1 MDQVHKNS
9 VEAVSSVSPP
19 IKTTDALIS
28 TSDDIVLSAVSA
40 DCLPIT
46 IAKQD
51 GSAFAIIHAGWKGL
65 IAGVIQSCISSF
77 IKDEVDLSA
86 WIGPSISSKHYEVD
100 KAFYD
105 AFLSSDEASLSNFNK
120 IRSDKWLFSLQGEA
134 HRILKKYDVEPI
146 AMFQEFYQECKSSFI
161 FHNLSQTSIIH
172 KSIKKTRQNLL
183 KIDFKGL
190 PHSIS
195 KSPHFIDFFHGILFS
210 IKGTFF
216 SNKSIVLVIFSNLLK
231 K

>member
-1 MDQVHKNS
+1 MLFIKPTKPLGRNIECLTLTKKFFDQNAIDSKKEKLFSSFLNYQNKPIQYMDQVHKHY
-9 VEAVSSVSPP
+9 VQAISSVSPP
-19 IKTTDALIS
+19 LKTTDALIS
-28 TSDDIVLSAVSA
+28 TSDEIILSAVSA

-46 IAKQD
+46 ISKQD

-100 KAFYD
+100 KEFYD

-134 HRILKKYDVEPI
+134 HRILKKYDVEVQDSNQCT
-146 AMFQEFYQECKSSFI
+146 FENQDLFYSYRR
-161 FHNLSQTSIIH
+161 NQTNNRLLTIIW
-172 KSIKKTRQNLL
+172 RNE
-183 KIDFKGL
+183 
-190 PHSIS
+190 
-195 KSPHFIDFFHGILFS
+195 
-210 IKGTFF
+210 
-216 SNKSIVLVIFSNLLK
+216 
-231 K
+231 